1 MIRNSNQNMLLAAS
15 NSSST
20 TAVPSSSTSTRTT
33 QTSSTPSQCW
43 NPTPTCSA
51 GLSNIA
57 NNPSDLGGR
66 YYDPAYSALWNVQC
80 AQGSSNTAYFGSW
93 TTNGQGIYACWKGC
107 EKRIGC
113 TAISF
118 DSTGYQQ
125 TSMVALIPC
134 CPTIGGGRC
143 YGYSDIGNYT
153 ASTLYYASANIIVP
167 NTYFPCPTYNGATYT
182 NPQDGSVWQIRCGVS
197 LDPGTPYASSPEG
210 MIVDMP
216 SCLTAC
222 NGVAQCTAAWWQ
234 YNSNTEY
241 KDVDPQARG
250 NCYYRTG
257 TVTYNANPSAAAAVR
272 ISSAIAGWVA
282 PSSSTARPTC
292 TAYSSTFFVQYN
304 VQYNPHLGQF
314 DSQQFDNK
322 QLDNKQF
329 DDQLYFKL
337 NLKLNLQFCLEFQLF
352 VELYIK
358 LYVKL
363 RDPFCSFAV
372 SIYDCNFKQ

>member
-1 MIRNSNQNMLLAAS
+1 MLLAAS
-15 NSSST
+15 SSSST
-20 TAVPSSSTSTRTT
+20 TAVPASSTSTRTT

-66 YYDPAYSALWNVQC
+66 YYDPAYS
-80 AQGSSNTAYFGSW
+80 
-93 TTNGQGIYACWKGC
+93 
-107 EKRIGC
+107 
-113 TAISF
+113 
-118 DSTGYQQ
+118 
-125 TSMVALIPC
+125 
-134 CPTIGGGRC
+134 PTVGGGRC

-257 TVTYNANPSAAAAVR
+257 TVTYNANPSAAAA
-272 ISSAIAGWVA
+272 
-282 PSSSTARPTC
+282 
-292 TAYSSTFFVQYN
+292 FFVQYN

-314 DSQQFDNK
+314 DSQQSDNK
-322 QLDNKQF
+322 QL

-337 NLKLNLQFCLEFQLF
+337 NLKLNLQFC
-352 VELYIK
+352 V
-358 LYVKL
+358 
-363 RDPFCSFAV
+363 
-372 SIYDCNFKQ
+372 

>member
-1 MIRNSNQNMLLAAS
+1 MLLAAS
-15 NSSST
+15 SSGST
-20 TAVPSSSTSTRTT
+20 TAAPVSSTSTRTT

-51 GLSNIA
+51 GLSNNA

-66 YYDPAYSALWNVQC
+66 YYDPAYGALWNVQC

-93 TTNGQGIYACWKGC
+93 STNGQGIHACWKGC

-118 DSTGYQQ
+118 DSTNYQQ
-125 TSMVALIPC
+125 TS
-134 CPTIGGGRC
+134 PTVGGGRC

-167 NTYFPCPTYNGATYT
+167 NTYFPCPTYNGSTYT
-182 NPQDGSVWQIRCGVS
+182 NPQDGSVWQISCGVS
-197 LDPGTPYASSPEG
+197 LDPGTSYASSSEG
-210 MIVDMP
+210 QIVDMP

-234 YNSNTEY
+234 YNSNTEFR
-241 KDVDPQARG
+241 DTDAQAKG

-272 ISSAIAGWVA
+272 ISSAVAGWVA
-282 PSSSTARPTC
+282 TSTSTARPTC
-292 TAYSSTFFVQYN
+292 TANSSTLYLQLEFQHDLQLHVEQLN
-304 VQYNPHLGQF
+304 N
-314 DSQQFDNK
+314 QQFD
-322 QLDNKQF
+322 DE
-329 DDQLYFKL
+329 QLYIEL
-337 NLKLNLQFCLEFQLF
+337 NFELNLQSC
-352 VELYIK
+352 

-363 RDPFCSFAV
+363 HDPFYIFAV
-372 SIYDCNFKQ
+372 FIYDCDFKQYFLNLNANIHMHRLNNAQ